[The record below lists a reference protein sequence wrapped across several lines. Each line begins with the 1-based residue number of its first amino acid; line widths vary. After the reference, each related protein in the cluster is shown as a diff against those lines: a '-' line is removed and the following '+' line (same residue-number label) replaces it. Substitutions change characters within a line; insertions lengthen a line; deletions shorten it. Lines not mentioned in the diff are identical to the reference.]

1 MPSRSAL
8 GQIVAG
14 FLVAGVCLFGAGC
27 AKKTVQAAAPAPA
40 APVPSAELERPMTIA
55 PDTTAT
61 PPSEPVSPPPPVSA
75 DSSSP
80 PPAIVPKTKP
90 PRPPKPSTANESSSE
105 PPADQPPHPP
115 APQISPQLS
124 AGDQAA
130 YQRRTSEDISAAEK
144 NLQQAAGKLLSAAQH
159 DLYEKIQS
167 FLAQSRDASKAGDL
181 ARAQNLAQKAR
192 LLSVELVNSL

>member
-1 MPSRSAL
+1 MPSRSTL
-8 GQIVAG
+8 EQII
-14 FLVAGVCLFGAGC
+14 AGVFTASLCLFGAGC
-27 AKKTVQAAAPAPA
+27 GKKTVQAAPPAPA
-40 APVPSAELERPMTIA
+40 APAPSAELERPMTIA

-75 DSSSP
+75 DASAP
-80 PPAIVPKTKP
+80 PPAAVPKTKP
-90 PRPPKPSTANESSSE
+90 PKPPKPSTTESQAE
-105 PPADQPPHPP
+105 PPADQPAHPP

-124 AGDQAA
+124 PSDLAA

-144 NLQQAAGKLLSAAQH
+144 NLQQAAGKQLSAAQH

-167 FLAQSRDASKAGDL
+167 FLAQSRDASKGGDL

>member
-1 MPSRSAL
+1 MPSRLAL
-8 GQIVAG
+8 GKIAA
-14 FLVAGVCLFGAGC
+14 FLLAASLCFAGAGC
-27 AKKTVQAAAPAPA
+27 GEKKVQAASPAPV

-61 PPSEPVSPPPPVSA
+61 PPTEPVSPPPAVSA
-75 DSSSP
+75 HSSDQP
-80 PPAIVPKTKP
+80 PVAVPKTKP
-90 PRPPKPSTANESSSE
+90 PRPPKPASSTEQQAE
-105 PPADQPPHPP
+105 PAADQPAHPP

-124 AGDQAA
+124 PGDQASF
-130 YQRRTSEDISAAEK
+130 QRHTTDDISAAEK
-144 NLQQAAGKLLSAAQH
+144 NLQQASGKQLSAAQR

-167 FLAQSRDASKAGDL
+167 FLSQSRDASKAGDL

>member
-14 FLVAGVCLFGAGC
+14 VFTAGLCLFGAGC
-27 AKKTVQAAAPAPA
+27 AKKTVQAAPPAPA
-40 APVPSAELERPMTIA
+40 APTPSAELERPMTVA

-61 PPSEPVSPPPPVSA
+61 PPSEPVSPPPAVSA
-75 DSSSP
+75 DSSTP
-80 PPAIVPKTKP
+80 PPVTVPKTKP
-90 PRPPKPSTANESSSE
+90 PRPPKPSASSE
-105 PPADQPPHPP
+105 SQAEPSADQPAHPP

-124 AGDQAA
+124 PGDQAA
-130 YQRRTSEDISAAEK
+130 YQHRTSEDISAAEK
-144 NLQQAAGKLLSAAQH
+144 NLQQAAGKQLSAAQH